1 MRKKIKIIRITTVPI
16 SLKKL
21 LKGQLRFMNNFYEVI
36 GVASPGEEL
45 ADVEREEGIRT
56 IPLYMSRVLSPIGD
70 IASLARMVRMLLRER
85 PDIVHSH
92 TPKAGIVAMLAS
104 FICNVPHRLHTV
116 AGLPLME
123 ATGLKRQVLLFVEWL
138 TYKCA
143 TKVYPNSNGLKKY
156 IIENISVARC
166 KLSVIGYGSS
176 NGIDTKHFDRTE
188 EVNRVA
194 RGLRKTLN
202 LEGSFS
208 FIFLGRI
215 VKDKGIEELLAA
227 FDKLSNESENVK
239 LIIVGWEENDL
250 DPMSGSARTVL
261 ESNSSIINVGFK
273 DDVRPYLAI
282 SNCLTLPSYREG
294 FPNVV
299 LQACSMRLPCIVSDI
314 NGCNEIIQNTI
325 NGLVIKP
332 KDAESLY
339 LAMKKLVTDQPL
351 LESLSQ
357 QSRKGVVDKYS
368 QDFIH
373 NEMLS
378 EYERILNIDE

>member
-1 MRKKIKIIRITTVPI
+1 LRKKIKIIRITTVPI